1 MESENESASVESKSS
16 DSRDSVPGL
25 TGGAHILMERDLMEN
40 KYALVQGDKKI
51 VLD

>member
-1 MESENESASVESKSS
+1 MNSPPSVSSHSKSS

-40 KYALVQGDKKI
+40 KYALTKDDERI